1 MTRYLLRRITA
12 HNVQPLPMP
21 VSLQFTAVSNMKKY
35 TVTFQVNLDN
45 INKDDSEILEYYLKD
60 LLVTSVL
67 PALNSELVPLTMTVK
82 AARK

>member
-1 MTRYLLRRITA
+1 
-12 HNVQPLPMP
+12 MP

-35 TVTFQVNLDN
+35 TVTFQVIRYDGV
-45 INKDDSEILEYYLKD
+45 INAESVENELTD
-60 LLVTSVL
+60 LLVTAVL